1 MNKKI
6 TSLSL
11 AGIMLL
17 STASPVFA
25 APAEKTEVKQPNKI
39 EEAIKKGEEKMAEA
53 KEAGK
58 EVAKDAK
65 EAMTDAKEK
74 VEEKAKEVK
83 KDMASKEETIKAL
96 KDEMAMESKI
106 RASEAFK
113 NAKEDAITNYENAIA
128 ASKSIVDDEKA
139 ELEQIKNALMN
150 LTEAKEKLGY
160 KEEMK
165 DAKKEEVK
173 SMDVKASTQ
182 KVKLNGKDVVIYG
195 YNIDGYNYFKLRDVA
210 AVLKDTKAK
219 FGVEYKDA
227 MVTLTKGADYKVT
240 ESDQKEVKAMS
251 KGMLTNDKVMVG
263 DKALT
268 ATAYKVDDL
277 NYYKLRDLGEALGF
291 GVDFDKATNTILLM
305 SEKDAKEEKVAPKVE
320 EVKASLEKEIARE
333 KTVRESEEFKN
344 AKEDVVT
351 NYENAIAAAKSIVAD
366 KEAKP
371 EQIENALKALVEAH
385 EKLGLKAD
393 AKVEEKADKKEM
405 KEEKKDEMKKE
416 VKETK

>member
-25 APAEKTEVKQPNKI
+25 APAGNAEVKQPNKI

-58 EVAKDAK
+58 EMAKDAK

-113 NAKEDAITNYENAIA
+113 NAKEEAITNYENAIA

-150 LTEAKEKLGY
+150 LT
-160 KEEMK
+160 
-165 DAKKEEVK
+165 
-173 SMDVKASTQ
+173 
-182 KVKLNGKDVVIYG
+182 
-195 YNIDGYNYFKLRDVA
+195 
-210 AVLKDTKAK
+210 
-219 FGVEYKDA
+219 
-227 MVTLTKGADYKVT
+227 
-240 ESDQKEVKAMS
+240 
-251 KGMLTNDKVMVG
+251 
-263 DKALT
+263 
-268 ATAYKVDDL
+268 
-277 NYYKLRDLGEALGF
+277 
-291 GVDFDKATNTILLM
+291 
-305 SEKDAKEEKVAPKVE
+305 
-320 EVKASLEKEIARE
+320 
-333 KTVRESEEFKN
+333 
-344 AKEDVVT
+344 
-351 NYENAIAAAKSIVAD
+351 
-366 KEAKP
+366 
-371 EQIENALKALVEAH
+371 
-385 EKLGLKAD
+385 
-393 AKVEEKADKKEM
+393 
-405 KEEKKDEMKKE
+405 
-416 VKETK
+416 